1 MFTSVVKKS
10 DALYAFE
17 SRGFC
22 EEIGVDISMVYRD
35 KSSDLNY
42 NKTNRLE
49 NRREPMSVFEKWL
62 KGIEARDADALIELL
77 HEDFEFVRHQSGTS
91 LNKAQMS
98 DLFRQMISSESVVP
112 QAHRCLYENEEVLV
126 DHSVIDFPDGT
137 TEAILRC
144 SLLKDGKMIK
154 SETGATPI
162 SK

>member
-1 MFTSVVKKS
+1 
-10 DALYAFE
+10 
-17 SRGFC
+17 
-22 EEIGVDISMVYRD
+22 
-35 KSSDLNY
+35 
-42 NKTNRLE
+42 
-49 NRREPMSVFEKWL
+49 MSVFEKWL
-62 KGIEARDADALIELL
+62 KGIEEHDADALIELL

-144 SLLKDGKMIK
+144 SLLKDGKIIK

>member
-1 MFTSVVKKS
+1 
-10 DALYAFE
+10 
-17 SRGFC
+17 
-22 EEIGVDISMVYRD
+22 
-35 KSSDLNY
+35 
-42 NKTNRLE
+42 
-49 NRREPMSVFEKWL
+49 MSVFEKWL
-62 KGIEARDADALIELL
+62 KGIEERDADALIELL
-77 HEDFEFVRHQSGTS
+77 HEDFEFVRHQSGIS